1 MIFTC
6 ILLLTLLVILNGGR
20 FLMFLADKSPEAGVY
35 RAIVGVE
42 ILVLGF
48 VIAVLGSLL

>member
-6 ILLLTLLVILNGGR
+6 ILLLTLLVILNGCR
-20 FLMFLADKSPEAGVY
+20 FIALIADKDPEISVY
-35 RAIVGVE
+35 KAIVGVE
-42 ILVLGF
+42 ILTLGF